1 MSEDDKT
8 LVVRP
13 AQACKMLQMGRE
25 QLYKLINSG
34 ELESYTE
41 GRARKIEVA
50 SIRAYIRRKI
60 EQERRPGR

>member
-1 MSEDDKT
+1 
-8 LVVRP
+8 
-13 AQACKMLQMGRE
+13 MLQMGRE

-50 SIRAYIRRKI
+50 SIKEYIRRKI
-60 EQERRPGR
+60 DADPLAVGGVVGQDGM